1 MGEPARHSEGT
12 RGARRGRRRG
22 PSRRLGTAGPAPQP
36 RAGRTAALLGGALAL
51 IGVTAAPPA
60 VAASPDYPA
69 TVTITDVQQT
79 PDGKLDVYGTV
90 SNPGPTALKAPKIG
104 LTLGRGSQ
112 PLQLRGDI
120 AAMLSRTD
128 PVYQDGSPLPAPV
141 QQLSDLAPGGSAP
154 FHLPTTLAELKPGQ
168 NGFYEL
174 AVDVEAGTAE
184 DDSPHQV
191 GIGRTTL
198 SYYPTPGDDKPLQVA
213 TLWPLTHAPELVP
226 QTVQDSDQPVLR
238 DDTLAT
244 DLGPNGRL
252 GRLLADGQDIPSLT
266 WVIDP
271 DLLDAVQAMTKP
283 YRVQQPGHSG
293 EPATESNT
301 VPGTG
306 TAVATDWLNKLRA
319 AVVKPNDQVIAL
331 PYGDP
336 DLASIA
342 HVGGALPDPGTFL
355 TTARTA
361 GKLTVDGR
369 LPVDS
374 LDTVA
379 WPYQGYLDPQTAR
392 TTQQLGATQVLVDSA
407 SLPDHLNYS
416 PNAARPIGQNQTAV
430 VADDTIAG
438 LFRSDLKTPEAKTQA
453 RQRFLAETLAIQQQR
468 ASVQRTLLVMPPRDL
483 TADTAD
489 VLKASLKAAGDGHWI
504 SPASYT
510 AVATAAPDADAD
522 TGVAGPDAYPAD
534 LRGSELPADTFD
546 RIGTTQQQ
554 EQLLL
559 QILTN
564 QERVSAP
571 FAAALE
577 RATSTQWRGDKSA
590 ASGYLENAQNYLGHL
605 HNAVRIPDKSKTIT
619 LAGDSGVLQVSVRN
633 ELQQGVTNLELRL
646 TSGQSNRL
654 MVTSRQPITL
664 DPAQST
670 SARFQAQAL
679 GNGAVQ
685 MTARLYTT
693 GPNGQPYGEP
703 VTFTVNV
710 TQVTSGVWW
719 VVGAGTVL
727 VLAAGLRIFLKRRKH
742 GDEPPADPD
751 APLADPDGPATDS
764 DDPAGAQVDPQA
776 PGALG
781 APETPEAPEAPTDG
795 EDRATDPAVAPS

>member
-1 MGEPARHSEGT
+1 MGEPARHTEGS
-12 RGARRGRRRG
+12 RGARRGRRR
-22 PSRRLGTAGPAPQP
+22 RL
-36 RAGRTAALLGGALAL
+36 RAGRTAALLGGALTL
-51 IGVTAAPPA
+51 VGVAATPPA
-60 VAASPDYPA
+60 VAVSPDFPA
-69 TVTITDVQQT
+69 AVTITDVQQT

-90 SNPGPTALKAPKIG
+90 SNPGPTALKAPKVG
-104 LTLGRGSQ
+104 LTLGRGQ
-112 PLQLRGDI
+112 QQLGTRSEI

-128 PVYQDGSPLPAPV
+128 PVYQDGTLLPAPV
-141 QQLSDLAPGGSAP
+141 QQLTDLAPGGSVP
-154 FHLPTTLAELKPGQ
+154 FHLPTTLGDLKLAG
-168 NGFYEL
+168 NGYYEL
-174 AVDVEAGTAE
+174 AVDVEAGTA
-184 DDSPHQV
+184 DDGSSHQV

-198 SYYPTPGDDKPLQVA
+198 AYYPNPGDQKPLQVA

-226 QTVQDSDQPVLR
+226 QTVQDTDQPVLR
-238 DDTLAT
+238 DDSLAA

-252 GRLLADGQDIPSLT
+252 GKLLADGQDIPSLT

-293 EPATESNT
+293 ESATESNT

-342 HVGGALPDPGTFL
+342 HNGGSLPDAGTFL
-355 TTARTA
+355 STARTA
-361 GKLTVDGR
+361 GKLKIDGP

-379 WPYQGYLDPQTAR
+379 WPDQGYLDPQIVQ
-392 TTQQLGATQVLVDSA
+392 TTQQLGATQVLVNSA

-430 VADDTIAG
+430 VADDTIAS
-438 LFRSDLKTPEAKTQA
+438 LFRYDLKTPDAKAQA
-453 RQRFLAETLAIQQQR
+453 QQRFLTETLAIQQQR
-468 ASVQRTLLVMPPRDL
+468 LSQRTLLVMPPRDL
-483 TADTAD
+483 SASAAD
-489 VLKASLKAAGDGHWI
+489 VLKASLKAASDGHWI
-504 SPASYT
+504 SQVPYT
-510 AVATAAPDADAD
+510 TVATAAPDPDAG
-522 TGVAGPDAYPAD
+522 TSVAGPDAYPAD
-534 LRGSELPADTFD
+534 LRGGELPADTFGQ
-546 RIGTTQQQ
+546 IGQTQQQ
-554 EQLLL
+554 EQQLL

-564 QERVSAP
+564 RERVSAP

-577 RATSTQWRGDKSA
+577 SVTSTQWRGNQSA
-590 ASGYLENAQNYLGHL
+590 ASDYLDNAQNYLERL
-605 HNAVRIPDKSKTIT
+605 HNAVSIPVKSKTIT

-646 TSGQSNRL
+646 SSGQPNRL
-654 MVTSRQPITL
+654 KVTNLHPITL

-685 MTARLYTT
+685 MTAQLFTT
-693 GPNGQPYGEP
+693 GPDAQPYGP
-703 VTFTVNV
+703 KVYFTVNV

-727 VLAAGLRIFLKRRKH
+727 VLAAGLRIFLKRRKR
-742 GDEPPADPD
+742 GEEPPEDPD
-751 APLADPDGPATDS
+751 APLADPDGHGGTPGRRLGE
-764 DDPAGAQVDPQA
+764 GAAADQQ
-776 PGALG
+776 
-781 APETPEAPEAPTDG
+781 APEAPADG
-795 EDRATDPAVAPS
+795 DPDRASDPAVAHP